1 MPYSTTHPV
10 PQLQLDNLEPFI
22 RRVVEETLA
31 QQAAN
36 RPASTSTPE
45 SGEPDGRDGVSLV
58 NARQAAKALA
68 ISERKLWEMTKN
80 GEIPHVPVGRAIRY
94 DPRDLR
100 AWVEAQ
106 KKSGTK
112 EEAHG

>member
-1 MPYSTTHPV
+1 MPPSTTHPI

-22 RRVVEETLA
+22 RRVVKETLA
-31 QQAAN
+31 QLAVD
-36 RPASTSTPE
+36 RSASTSPPTA
-45 SGEPDGRDGVSLV
+45 SEPGGDDSVSLV
-58 NARQAAKALA
+58 NARQAARTLA
-68 ISERKLWEMTKN
+68 ISERKLWQLTAN
-80 GEIPHVPVGRAIRY
+80 GEIPHVPIGRAIRY

-112 EEAHG
+112 EETHG

>member
-1 MPYSTTHPV
+1 MPPSTSHPL
-10 PQLQLDNLEPFI
+10 PQQLDNLEPFI
-22 RRVVEETLA
+22 RRVVKETLA
-31 QQAAN
+31 QLTADRVGSAGPPAA
-36 RPASTSTPE
+36 S
-45 SGEPDGRDGVSLV
+45 EPGGRDGVSLV
-58 NARQAAKALA
+58 NARQAARTLA

-112 EEAHG
+112 EKTHG